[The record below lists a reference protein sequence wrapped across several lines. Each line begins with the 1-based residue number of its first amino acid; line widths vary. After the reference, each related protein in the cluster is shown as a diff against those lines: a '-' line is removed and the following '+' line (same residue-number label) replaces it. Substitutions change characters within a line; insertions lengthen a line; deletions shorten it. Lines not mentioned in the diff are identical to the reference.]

1 MRFRKVQDEEPRLG
15 ITPLIDIVFLLL
27 IFFMLT
33 SHFHVASGVS
43 IRLPKVTQKSLNRDG
58 EKITLMMDKEGQ
70 TYLRGEKVELEQ
82 LSAKLENLVEQEG
95 LVHLLLEADKDVTHG
110 RVVHVMDV
118 AKRSGISSIIIA
130 AKWEPEKVF

>member
-43 IRLPKVTQKSLNRDG
+43 IRLPKVTQKSLDREG
-58 EKITLMMDKEGQ
+58 EKITLMMDKNGQ
-70 TYLRGEKVELEQ
+70 TYLRGDKVELEQ

-118 AKRSGISSIIIA
+118 AKRAGISSIIIA

>member
-95 LVHLLLEADKDVTHG
+95 LVNLLLEADKDVTHG

-118 AKRSGISSIIIA
+118 AKRAGISSIIIA